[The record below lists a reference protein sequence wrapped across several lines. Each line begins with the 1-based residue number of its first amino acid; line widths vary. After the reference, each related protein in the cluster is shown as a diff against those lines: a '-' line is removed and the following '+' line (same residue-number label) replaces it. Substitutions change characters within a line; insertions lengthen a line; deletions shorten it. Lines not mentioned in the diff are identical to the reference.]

1 MLFNSPA
8 FILVFLPI
16 VITGFFVTAR
26 LGGPRAAMLWLVVAS
41 FVFYG
46 YFKFRYV
53 FLLAGLIVANFYFG
67 RTLLKRSQSGDRRP
81 WLLALFIAV
90 NLGLLCFFK
99 YTNFLIGTANGVF
112 GKNIPLAQI
121 VLPLGISF
129 FTFQKIAYLVD
140 CYRGEVDRHDF
151 LDFSLFVSFFPQ
163 LIAGPIVHHREMMP
177 QFRNPEVFKF
187 SARQLAL
194 GLILFAIGL
203 AKKSLLA
210 DPLSQWSDTGFAV
223 AHPGLIQAWDSALA
237 FTFQIYFD
245 FSGYTDM
252 ALGLALMIG
261 IRLPSN
267 FASPYAATSIIDFWR
282 RWHMTLSRFLRDYV
296 YFPLGGNRRGCF
308 RRYAN
313 LLVTMLIG
321 GLWHGAAWT
330 FVFWGALHGFY
341 LVVNHAWRFL
351 AHVLGIELRDR
362 EWYRWICRVI
372 TFLSVVV
379 AWVFFRAPNFR
390 SAFDIVAGM
399 AGAHGFQAAEGFG
412 ELAFLTIL
420 LVFVWLLPNS
430 QQLLGRLRPVLQPP
444 DVARLWTP
452 LRGLARAIGLVESDG
467 TIALSA
473 TTGALVGL
481 LIFGILLFHAIQAV
495 KSQTFIYFQF

>member
-1 MLFNSPA
+1 MLFNSSA
-8 FILVFLPI
+8 FILVFLPL

-26 LGGPRAAMLWLVVAS
+26 MVGPRAAMLWLVVAS

-46 YFKFRYV
+46 QFKFRYV

-67 RTLLKRSQSGDRRP
+67 RVLLKRSRGGDKRLL
-81 WLLALFIAV
+81 LLALFIAV
-90 NLGLLCFFK
+90 NLGLLCYFK

-112 GKNIPLAQI
+112 GRHLPLAQI

-163 LIAGPIVHHREMMP
+163 LIAGPIVHHKEMMP
-177 QFRNPEVFKF
+177 QFHDPEVFKF

-194 GLILFAIGL
+194 GLTLFAIGL

-210 DPLSQWSDTGFAV
+210 DPISQWSDAGFAV
-223 AHPGLIQAWDSALA
+223 AYPGLIQAWDGALA

-296 YFPLGGNRRGCF
+296 YFPLGGNRRGRF
-308 RRYAN
+308 RRYVN
-313 LLVTMLIG
+313 LFLTMLIG

-341 LVVNHAWRFL
+341 LIVNHAWRFL
-351 AHVLGIELRDR
+351 AHTLGIELGDR
-362 EWYRWICRVI
+362 EWYRWFCRII
-372 TFLSVVV
+372 TFLTVVV
-379 AWVFFRAPNFR
+379 AWVFFRATNFNT
-390 SAFDIVAGM
+390 AFDMIAGM
-399 AGAHGFQAAEGFG
+399 AGAHGFQATDGFRQLVA
-412 ELAFLTIL
+412 LAALIP
-420 LVFVWLLPNS
+420 FVWLLPNS
-430 QQLLGRLRPVLQPP
+430 QQLLGRLRPVLNSPEA
-444 DVARLWTP
+444 ARLWKP
-452 LRGLARAIGLVESDG
+452 LRGFGSVMGFVEADG
-467 TIALSA
+467 AIALSA
-473 TTGALVGL
+473 TNGAIVGL
-481 LIFGILLFHAIQAV
+481 SIFGILLFEAIQAV
-495 KSQTFIYFQF
+495 KLQSFIYFQF